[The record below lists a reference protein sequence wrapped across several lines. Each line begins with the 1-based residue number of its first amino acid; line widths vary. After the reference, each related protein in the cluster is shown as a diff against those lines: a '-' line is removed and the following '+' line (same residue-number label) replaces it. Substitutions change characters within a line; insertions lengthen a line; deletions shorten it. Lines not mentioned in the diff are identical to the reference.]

1 MLKFIKRFFDYK
13 KDKNNAKNM
22 HELGPQKARGY
33 NSFARGAI
41 LSSIIGMI
49 GVGLI
54 ILAFTLHAELT
65 IKNFIPL
72 IILYVFAVV
81 LPLSELFVPIHKL
94 HMQAIVAK
102 NGWFFTAVV
111 FYGIYLISF
120 VVTLVVLLMK

>member
-1 MLKFIKRFFDYK
+1 MFKFIKRFFDHK

-22 HELGPQKARGY
+22 HELGPEKARGY
-33 NSFARGAI
+33 NSFGRGAI
-41 LSSIIGMI
+41 FSSIFGLI

-65 IKNFIPL
+65 IRNFIPL
-72 IILYVFAVV
+72 IILYVAAVV
-81 LPLSELFVPIHKL
+81 IPLSELFVPIHKI

-102 NGWFFTAVV
+102 NGWFYTAVI

-120 VVTLVVLLMK
+120 VVTLIVLLMK